1 MFNNKE
7 IYVMPMH
14 YFDLLL
20 RSQSPYRFISLV
32 LYPLR

>member
-20 RSQSPYRFISLV
+20 GSQSPYRFISLV